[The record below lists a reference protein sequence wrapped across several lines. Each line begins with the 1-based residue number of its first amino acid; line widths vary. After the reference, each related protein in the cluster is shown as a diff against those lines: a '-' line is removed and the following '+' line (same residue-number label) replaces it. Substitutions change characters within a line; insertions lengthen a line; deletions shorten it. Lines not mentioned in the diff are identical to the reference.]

1 MRLKKLFALL
11 LVFAFVVTITP
22 IATLAEEST
31 DDSVTSSASN
41 SQNSSAQTSSAGEGG
56 DSGHSDA
63 TESTPPT
70 STDEGTGSG
79 NSGETGAT
87 SPEPGEEGTGSGETG
102 GTIPE
107 SGEEGNGSGETGVT
121 TPKPGE
127 EGNGS
132 GSTSN
137 PETTVPP
144 AGEETIPEVL
154 QPIPETASLES
165 LLEHLQTAGNMAE
178 LWDVLREL
186 SEEEWS
192 LLRDALPQELYEQY
206 QIIAQL
212 EEPITPKPISVIE
225 GSEEEAPV
233 SFTEVAPLLP
243 PVSGPELEPD
253 PMLKTRMTEE
263 LAAPTPM
270 MRAFFAPQAL
280 VEPLETP
287 EGLELNK
294 SVENADE
301 NGVYHITLDAFVT
314 GEFQSETIVTKI
326 PSDIVLVLDE
336 SGSMGDPYGK
346 YVGRVED
353 TVNRTLY
360 TKMYETVYEVKVF
373 QSLYGDYN
381 FYVRAQGASY
391 FYYWGYLPSGTNIS
405 ADFGLYTNTRIGA
418 LREAALNFVGAVKAD
433 NAALKDPT
441 NGHRIAVVGFADGSD
456 NITKSLSTSKKTEG
470 LIACTDQTIVTA
482 VNSLQASGATNTQAG
497 METAA
502 DIIKKNSPK
511 AGEVRNQ
518 VVILF
523 TDGVPT
529 KHTEFND
536 DVANGAISAAK
547 SLKAGGASVYTIGIF
562 NGANVT
568 GSSDP
573 NKFMNYVSSNYPNA
587 TSMSRGGDRTK
598 EGFYLVASS
607 STELN
612 HIFDGL
618 SQVIEHGDPAKKGLD
633 EGTVLKD
640 VISPYFQLAE
650 TGKIEVFTAACT
662 GKDEEGNYLFDAEE
676 RYSSATISL
685 EGKAIHVSGFNYSDN
700 FVGVKPDNETY
711 VGKKLIVKIPV
722 KPIDNFYGGNG
733 VPTNTVDSGLYKNG
747 QPQGKF
753 PVPLA
758 KVPLRYAFTAKDQT
772 IYLSGSADVNKMIDW
787 ATASQPDGINNAF
800 VNLNFTVKQGGEE
813 QYSGTIPAGTSGF
826 ADLNGTILPRD
837 CTGYT
842 IACEVVP
849 TEFEATNP
857 PIQVGPQAS
866 TIHVL
871 KPTIHT
877 QDAWSDYNQTVE
889 LKECVVLAQESDANG
904 NVTWSDFTE
913 GHASIPAPTAQ
924 KPILQAEDFTFTHME
939 DGQIVGTSNTYQPT
953 TEANFQLSA
962 MKLGSETYTNTETSK
977 YFAFGSNE
985 NSTAPD
991 KLNHAHLTIH
1001 MNRFDLVL
1009 SKQLD
1014 GDTNLYPQSFLFHVK
1029 YGEETYPLSFGS
1041 RGGTKTIQGL
1051 IYGKGT
1057 EVSATEEQDWSWRY
1071 RGEGTS
1077 TVTISSNAVS
1087 YGKDPSPQKSY
1098 SISITNKLLKKK
1110 WLGGTDYKQN
1120 QYVATTTK

>member
-1 MRLKKLFALL
+1 
-11 LVFAFVVTITP
+11 
-22 IATLAEEST
+22 
-31 DDSVTSSASN
+31 
-41 SQNSSAQTSSAGEGG
+41 
-56 DSGHSDA
+56 
-63 TESTPPT
+63 
-70 STDEGTGSG
+70 
-79 NSGETGAT
+79 
-87 SPEPGEEGTGSGETG
+87 
-102 GTIPE
+102 
-107 SGEEGNGSGETGVT
+107 
-121 TPKPGE
+121 
-127 EGNGS
+127 
-132 GSTSN
+132 
-137 PETTVPP
+137 
-144 AGEETIPEVL
+144 
-154 QPIPETASLES
+154 
-165 LLEHLQTAGNMAE
+165 
-178 LWDVLREL
+178 
-186 SEEEWS
+186 
-192 LLRDALPQELYEQY
+192 
-206 QIIAQL
+206 
-212 EEPITPKPISVIE
+212 
-225 GSEEEAPV
+225 
-233 SFTEVAPLLP
+233 
-243 PVSGPELEPD
+243 
-253 PMLKTRMTEE
+253 
-263 LAAPTPM
+263 
-270 MRAFFAPQAL
+270 
-280 VEPLETP
+280 
-287 EGLELNK
+287 
-294 SVENADE
+294 
-301 NGVYHITLDAFVT
+301 
-314 GEFQSETIVTKI
+314 
-326 PSDIVLVLDE
+326 
-336 SGSMGDPYGK
+336 
-346 YVGRVED
+346 
-353 TVNRTLY
+353 
-360 TKMYETVYEVKVF
+360 
-373 QSLYGDYN
+373 
-381 FYVRAQGASY
+381 
-391 FYYWGYLPSGTNIS
+391 
-405 ADFGLYTNTRIGA
+405 
-418 LREAALNFVGAVKAD
+418 
-433 NAALKDPT
+433 
-441 NGHRIAVVGFADGSD
+441 
-456 NITKSLSTSKKTEG
+456 
-470 LIACTDQTIVTA
+470 
-482 VNSLQASGATNTQAG
+482 
-497 METAA
+497 
-502 DIIKKNSPK
+502 
-511 AGEVRNQ
+511 
-518 VVILF
+518 
-523 TDGVPT
+523 
-529 KHTEFND
+529 
-536 DVANGAISAAK
+536 
-547 SLKAGGASVYTIGIF
+547 
-562 NGANVT
+562 
-568 GSSDP
+568 
-573 NKFMNYVSSNYPNA
+573 
-587 TSMSRGGDRTK
+587 
-598 EGFYLVASS
+598 
-607 STELN
+607 
-612 HIFDGL
+612 
-618 SQVIEHGDPAKKGLD
+618 
-633 EGTVLKD
+633 VLKD

-662 GKDEEGNYLFDAEE
+662 GKDEAGNYLFDAEE
-676 RYSSATISL
+676 RYPSATISL

-772 IYLSGSADVNKMIDW
+772 IYLSGSADVNKMINW
-787 ATASQPDGINNAF
+787 TTASQPDGINNAF
-800 VNLNFTVKQGGEE
+800 VDLNFTVKQGGEE